1 MEHTQ
6 IQPINGRP
14 FLTSCHIIPCFQVV
28 ALKHSVRASNDL
40 DFVRI
45 QTIARMNYK
54 KIELDSNLVDE
65 FITLCFDSFT
75 FADSWESD
83 KILPSTMRLFSK
95 KILAREASRQ
105 FVASVKRQVASNEYI
120 ERCAEDL
127 ENPVNSP
134 TDWIQATAHTS
145 SQMEQKIKEPQL
157 LLFFR
162 GAIFEMT
169 FNNEG

>member
-1 MEHTQ
+1 MGQISDTLLSILDIILRKTRNSNIYMGGVLIIYSMDHAQ

-14 FLTSCHIIPCFQVV
+14 FLTSCHIIPCFQAV
-28 ALKHSVRASNDL
+28 ALKYSVRASNDL

-65 FITLCFDSFT
+65 FLTLCSDFFT
-75 FADSWESD
+75 FADSWESS

-120 ERCAEDL
+120 ERCVEDL
-127 ENPVNSP
+127 KNP
-134 TDWIQATAHTS
+134 
-145 SQMEQKIKEPQL
+145 
-157 LLFFR
+157 
-162 GAIFEMT
+162 
-169 FNNEG
+169 